1 MTIVQISCPECS
13 TRAEVPITGV
23 LLVAAPETD
32 TEHGALAF
40 WICQGCRS
48 LVGQPVGWVDFAR
61 LASAGA
67 QLLAEE
73 PDQLP
78 PHPESPAPGPT
89 WAYDDVLDL
98 HLLLNRPDWFLELE
112 RLTPVTGVRP

>member
-1 MTIVQISCPECS
+1 MTIVQITCPDCS
-13 TRAEVPITGV
+13 TSAVVPIDGV

-32 TEHGALAF
+32 EHRALAV

-48 LVGQPVGWVDFAR
+48 LVGRPVGWVDFAR
-61 LASAGA
+61 LTSAGA
-67 QLLAEE
+67 ELLAEE
-73 PDQLP
+73 TDPLP

-98 HLLLNRPDWFLELE
+98 HLLLNRPDWFIEL
-112 RLTPVTGVRP
+112 G